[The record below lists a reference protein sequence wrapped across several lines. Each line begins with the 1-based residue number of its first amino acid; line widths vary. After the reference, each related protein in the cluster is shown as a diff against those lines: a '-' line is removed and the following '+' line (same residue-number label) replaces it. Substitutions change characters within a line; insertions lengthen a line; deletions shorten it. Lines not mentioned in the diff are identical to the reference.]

1 MSGDRDERE
10 EGGEPSFKVI
20 DRRRFASDGSERS
33 EEERAATTV
42 GAADAES
49 TPPPRSESAP
59 TPPPAAAPPPAA
71 EAEGAPGLG
80 TPQGEPYEGTAADAM
95 QPSFATLVLSL
106 STQALLCLGE
116 IAEGPD
122 EEPHKDL
129 PAARNIIDLLAV
141 LEQKTKGNL
150 TEDESALLERILYDL
165 RMRFVQLSSSAQ

>member
-33 EEERAATTV
+33 EEERAATVV
-42 GAADAES
+42 GAGEAES
-49 TPPPRSESAP
+49 PPPPRPESAP
-59 TPPPAAAPPPAA
+59 TPPPEPAPATEPESA
-71 EAEGAPGLG
+71 GLG

-106 STQALLCLGE
+106 STQALMCLGE
-116 IAEGPD
+116 ISEGPG
-122 EEPHKDL
+122 EEPRQDL
-129 PAARNIIDLLAV
+129 PAARNIIDPLAV

>member
-42 GAADAES
+42 GAGEAES
-49 TPPPRSESAP
+49 APPPRPESAP
-59 TPPPAAAPPPAA
+59 TPRPAP
-71 EAEGAPGLG
+71 ESTPGFG
-80 TPQGEPYEGTAADAM
+80 MPQGEPYEGTAADAM

-106 STQALLCLGE
+106 STQALMCLGE
-116 IAEGPD
+116 ISEGPG
-122 EEPHKDL
+122 EEPHEDL
-129 PAARNIIDLLAV
+129 PSARNIIDLLAV